1 MDRTQTVDY
10 QGRKIVLLDFTG
22 LTEEATTLAE
32 IEKARQFFA
41 RQRPGRSLLTVT
53 DGSGSKY
60 TSKVLEALKQLA
72 AHNKPF
78 VKVGAA
84 VSDARLHRVVIAAV
98 AVFTGRHIPV
108 FATRE
113 EAMAWLIKQ

>member
-1 MDRTQTVDY
+1 MERTQTIEY

-22 LTEEATTLAE
+22 LKEETAALTE

-41 RQRPGRSLLTVT
+41 RQKPDGSLLTMT
-53 DGSGSKY
+53 DGSGSMY
-60 TSKVLEALKQLA
+60 TSKVMDALKQLA

-84 VSDARLHRVVIAAV
+84 VSDSRLHRVVIAAV

-108 FATRE
+108 FATRP
-113 EAMAWLIKQ
+113 EAMAWLVQQ

>member
-1 MDRTQTVDY
+1 MDRTRAVEY

-22 LTEEATTLAE
+22 LKAEAESLEE

-41 RQRPGRSLLTVT
+41 RQKPDRSLLTMT
-53 DGSGSKY
+53 DGSGSMY
-60 TSKVLEALKQLA
+60 TSKVMEALKQLA
-72 AHNKPF
+72 EHNKPF

-84 VSDARLHRVVIAAV
+84 VSDSRLHRVVIAAI

-108 FATRE
+108 FATRD
-113 EAMAWLIKQ
+113 EAAAWLIRQ